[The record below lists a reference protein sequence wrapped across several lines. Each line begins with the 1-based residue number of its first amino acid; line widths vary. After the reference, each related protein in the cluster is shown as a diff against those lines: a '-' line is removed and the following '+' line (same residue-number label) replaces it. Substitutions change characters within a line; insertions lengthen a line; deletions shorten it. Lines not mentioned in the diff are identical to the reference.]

1 MLMDV
6 ARFGGAEKLEVF
18 MQQTA
23 ALRDCEAVNAA
34 HLRTILA
41 AMIENK
47 IAPNAIGAVASDFAS
62 MTNADAAAIGGAFAR
77 ILLTVGNPTQAVAQY
92 VSEYPALKAVEDEH
106 PWFRPMLVT
115 IAVRL
120 LRSSPYGLR
129 MRVGIGAVLSFAD
142 IASDIWMIVSLFVA
156 GSVGSSSAIFA
167 AILLSVVLQ
176 SIIVI
181 VQHKHRGARTLA
193 LELLIV
199 WSFMKPAIDAYRVA
213 TGQEKVK
220 GCVLD
225 PNVEMMAGKILEMA

>member
-34 HLRTILA
+34 RLRTILA
-41 AMIENK
+41 AMIKNK

-62 MTNADAAAIGGAFAR
+62 MTDADAAAIGGAFAR

-142 IASDIWMIVSLFVA
+142 IASDIWMVVSLFVA
-156 GSVGSSSAIFA
+156 GSVGASSSVLAT
-167 AILLSVVLQ
+167 ILLSVVLQ
-176 SIIVI
+176 SLVVV
-181 VQHKHRGARTLA
+181 VQHRHRGALPLA

-199 WSFMKPAIDAYRVA
+199 WSLMKPAIDAYRVA
-213 TGQEKVK
+213 TGHEKVK
-220 GCVLD
+220 GCMLE
-225 PNVEMMAGKILEMA
+225 PEVEMIAGKILEMA